1 MKTEMKTKLFALLA
15 AAVCSFG
22 QAATVSD
29 VAARQRWPWNGK
41 VDIDYTITGDDA
53 SDKVIAVQVTD
64 HNTGTVYTPKSFQ
77 AIPSTGAGTH
87 RITWDT
93 AADGLN
99 LISTNVSVTVALTN
113 GTPLINGLYC
123 VIDLSG
129 GPTAAR
135 WPVTSLSAVPE
146 GGWTDEYKTKKL
158 VLRRVEAGSLSGLT
172 PGDTDEFTSVRV
184 DKPYYIGVFE
194 VTGAQ
199 FLLMTGGEGVSKTN
213 YLHQDTRPQGYLSYN
228 SLRGKA
234 KYPDTPTVDA
244 NSVIGIL
251 RTKTGLETLD
261 LPTEYQW
268 EYACR
273 AGTTSYYNNGGSTE
287 DDLKTL
293 GRYCGNASDGR
304 GGFSGYATTVGSYA
318 PNSWGLYD
326 MHGNVEE
333 WCLDSYGVGRALRGG
348 SYNGNADDC
357 RSGYRSSSYPEY
369 IHNAGYGFRLCVSA
383 GL

>member
-41 VDIDYTITGDDA
+41 VDIGYTITGDDA

-113 GTPLINGLYC
+113 GAPLINGLYC

-273 AGTTSYYNNGGSTE
+273 AGTTSDYNNGGSTE
-287 DDLKTL
+287 DDLKKL
-293 GRYCGNASDGR
+293 GWYAGN
-304 GGFSGYATTVGSYA
+304 SGNESHPVGEKIA
-318 PNSWGLYD
+318 NAWGLYD
-326 MHGNVEE
+326 MHGNVWE
-333 WCLDSYGVGRALRGG
+333 WCLEWGTSFARRLRSG
-348 SYNGNADDC
+348 SYSTSQASYC
-357 RSGYRSSSYPEY
+357 RSGGMRNFFTPSNGNRAD
-369 IHNAGYGFRLCVSA
+369 IGFRLSCSA
-383 GL
+383 GQ